1 MTHTVRQLLD
11 AQAAGLVG
19 RDDEMDILRQLL
31 GEGGP
36 LVVFV
41 HGIAGIGKSALAE
54 SFAVEARA
62 DGATVLR
69 LDGRSIEPTERGF
82 LAALQGQSG
91 GDVVT
96 AEDAA
101 ARLTRLG
108 DRVILVLDTYEVLRL
123 LDPWLRQTFV
133 PALTDKVRIVFCGR
147 EAPMT
152 GWTSD
157 LGRLFRGLPLENLPR
172 AEAET
177 LLGRTGV
184 GRDDADRI
192 YRLARG
198 HPLSLRL
205 AASALA
211 ERPDLRLEAVTVKAI
226 VEGLTELYL
235 GVLDPATR
243 EVLDAASVVRR
254 PTLSL
259 LAAMLPD
266 AAPQVAFDRLRVL
279 PFVELSDD
287 GLIIHDTVRE
297 VIAALLRS
305 SDPDRSK
312 RYRAAAWRQLRE
324 EVARASNQEMWRYTA
339 DLLYILENPIVREAF
354 FPTTEHQYS
363 VESATPD
370 DGLPI
375 AAIIARYEPPASA
388 AALDAWWRLAPGAF
402 RVARD
407 RSGAVVGFYL
417 ICEMDSLSHRLV
429 EADPVAGQ
437 CWDHLRGQPVARGER
452 VLFNRTVLARDHGDG
467 PSPVQAAVWLDLKRI
482 YMELRPHLRRVYA
495 TARDIASYGPMV
507 APLGFSLVAGD
518 PIEFDGV
525 PYYSVQ
531 NDFGPS
537 SIDGWL
543 TGLVASELQIED
555 DSILNVAQR
564 QLVLDGRRVDLT
576 KLEFE
581 VINYLHERR
590 GTVVPRADILRH
602 VWGYDSGGSNVIEA
616 NVWSLRKKLGDR
628 ASSIET
634 IRGLGYRFREPGQ
647 AVALVAGP
655 ARPNSGR

>member
-1 MTHTVRQLLD
+1 M
-11 AQAAGLVG
+11 
-19 RDDEMDILRQLL
+19 EILRQLL
-31 GEGGP
+31 GVAGP

-54 SFAVEARA
+54 AFAVEARA
-62 DGATVLR
+62 CGATVLH
-69 LDGRSIEPTERGF
+69 LDGRWIEPTERGF
-82 LAALQGQSG
+82 LAALEGKTG
-91 GDVVT
+91 GDVGP
-96 AEDAA
+96 AKDAA
-101 ARLTRLG
+101 GRLSRLG
-108 DRVILVLDTYEVLRL
+108 DRVILIVDTYEVLRI

-133 PALTDKVRIVFCGR
+133 PSLTDTVRVVLAGR

-152 GWTSD
+152 GWPSD
-157 LGRLFRGLPLENLPR
+157 LGGLFRGLLLENLR
-172 AEAET
+172 RDEAET
-177 LLGRTGV
+177 LLARAGLAGNEV
-184 GRDDADRI
+184 DRI

-211 ERPDLRLEAVTVKAI
+211 ERPDLKLEAVTVKAI

-235 GVLDPATR
+235 GVLDPVTR
-243 EVLDAASVVRR
+243 QALDAASVVRR

-259 LAAMLPD
+259 LAAMLPEI
-266 AAPQVAFDRLRVL
+266 APQVAFDRLRVL

-287 GLIIHDTVRE
+287 GLILHDTVRE
-297 VIAALLRS
+297 AIAALLRS
-305 SDPDRSK
+305 SDPDRSR
-312 RYRAAAWRQLRE
+312 RYRAAAWRRLRD
-324 EVARASNQEMWRYTA
+324 EVARASNQDMWRYTA

-363 VESATPD
+363 VESATRE
-370 DGLPI
+370 DGPAI
-375 AAIIARYEPPASA
+375 AAIIARYESPGSA
-388 AALDAWWRLAPGAF
+388 GALDAWWRLAQGSF

-417 ICEMDSLSHRLV
+417 VCEMDALSHRLI

-437 CWDHLRGQPVARGER
+437 CWAHLRGHPVARGER

-507 APLGFSLVAGD
+507 APLGFSLVGGD
-518 PIEFDGV
+518 AIEFDGV

-543 TGLVASELQIED
+543 TGLIASELQID
-555 DSILNVAQR
+555 DGSILDVVHR

-576 KLEFE
+576 RLEFE
-581 VINYLHERR
+581 VIGYLREHH
-590 GTVVPRADILRH
+590 GAVVPRADILRH
-602 VWGYDSGGSNVIEA
+602 VWGYDAGGSNVIEA
-616 NVWSLRKKLGDR
+616 NVWSLRKKLGDH
-628 ASSIET
+628 ASCIET
-634 IRGLGYRFREPGQ
+634 IRGLGYRFREP
-647 AVALVAGP
+647 AVTGADETTPRRVP
-655 ARPNSGR
+655 A

>member
-1 MTHTVRQLLD
+1 MPRTVRQLVHD
-11 AQAAGLVG
+11 QAAGLVG
-19 RDDEMDILRQLL
+19 RDDEMEILRQLL
-31 GEGGP
+31 GEAGP

-41 HGIAGIGKSALAE
+41 HGIAGIGKSALVHA
-54 SFAVEARA
+54 FAVEARA
-62 DGATVLR
+62 HGATVLH
-69 LDGRSIEPTERGF
+69 LDGRTIEPTERGF
-82 LAALQGQSG
+82 LAALEGKTG
-91 GDVVT
+91 GNMET

-101 ARLTRLG
+101 ARLSRLG
-108 DRVILVLDTYEVLRL
+108 GRVILILDTYEVLRL

-133 PALTDKVRIVFCGR
+133 PALTDNVRVVLAGR

-152 GWTSD
+152 GWPSD
-157 LGRLFRGLPLENLPR
+157 FGGLFRGLPLENLR
-172 AEAET
+172 RDEAET
-177 LLGRTGV
+177 VLALAGLAG
-184 GRDDADRI
+184 DEADRI

-211 ERPDLRLEAVTVKAI
+211 ERPDLKLEAVTVKAI

-235 GVLDPATR
+235 GVLDPMTR
-243 EVLDAASVVRR
+243 EALDAASVVRR

-259 LAAMLPD
+259 LAAMLP
-266 AAPQVAFDRLRVL
+266 AIAPQVAFDRLRVL

-287 GLIIHDTVRE
+287 GLILHDTVRE
-297 VIAALLRS
+297 AIAAVLRS

-312 RYRAAAWRQLRE
+312 RYRAAAWRRLRD
-324 EVARASNQEMWRYTA
+324 EVARASNQDMWRYTA

-363 VESATPD
+363 VESATQE
-370 DGLPI
+370 DGPAI
-375 AAIIARYEPPASA
+375 AGIVARYESPGSA
-388 AALDAWWRLAPGAF
+388 AALDAWWRLAQGSF

-417 ICEMDSLSHRLV
+417 ICEMESLSHRLID
-429 EADPVAGQ
+429 ADPVAGQ
-437 CWDHLRGQPVARGER
+437 CWAHLRSKPVARGER

-467 PSPVQAAVWLDLKRI
+467 PSSVQAAVWLDLKRI

-507 APLGFSLVAGD
+507 APLGFSLVPGD
-518 PIEFDGV
+518 VIEFDGV

-543 TGLVASELQIED
+543 TGLVASELQIDD
-555 DSILNVAQR
+555 DSILDIVHR

-581 VINYLHERR
+581 VISYLRERQ
-590 GTVVPRADILRH
+590 GAVVPRVDILRH
-602 VWGYDSGGSNVIEA
+602 IWGYDAGGSNVIEA

-634 IRGLGYRFREPGQ
+634 IRGLGYRFREPG
-647 AVALVAGP
+647 VTGAGEESTPRDIP
-655 ARPNSGR
+655 A

>member
-1 MTHTVRQLLD
+1 MTPTVRQLMD
-11 AQAAGLVG
+11 DQAAGLVG
-19 RDDEMDILRQLL
+19 RDDEMEILRQLL
-31 GEGGP
+31 GEAGP
-36 LVVFV
+36 MIVFV
-41 HGIAGIGKSALAE
+41 HGIAGIGKSALVGA
-54 SFAVEARA
+54 FAFEARA
-62 DGATVLR
+62 HGATVLH
-69 LDGRSIEPTERGF
+69 LDGRTIEPTERGF
-82 LAALQGQSG
+82 LAALERKTG
-91 GDVVT
+91 GDVET

-101 ARLTRLG
+101 ARLSRLG
-108 DRVILVLDTYEVLRL
+108 DRVILIVDTYEVLRL

-133 PALTDKVRIVFCGR
+133 PALTAGVRVVLAGR

-152 GWTSD
+152 GWPSD
-157 LGRLFRGLPLENLPR
+157 LGGLFRGLPLENLR
-172 AEAET
+172 
-177 LLGRTGV
+177 
-184 GRDDADRI
+184 RDVAKTVLALAGHAGDEADRI
-192 YRLARG
+192 YRLTRG

-211 ERPDLRLEAVTVKAI
+211 ERPDLKLEAVTVKAI

-235 GVLDPATR
+235 GVLDPMTR
-243 EVLDAASVVRR
+243 EALDAASVVRR

-266 AAPQVAFDRLRVL
+266 IAPQVAFDRLRVL
-279 PFVELSDD
+279 AFVELSDD
-287 GLIIHDTVRE
+287 GLILHDTVRE
-297 VIAALLRS
+297 AIAALLRS

-312 RYRAAAWRQLRE
+312 RYRAAAWRQLRD
-324 EVARASNQEMWRYTA
+324 EVARASNRDMWRYTA

-363 VESATPD
+363 VESATPE
-370 DGLPI
+370 DGPAI
-375 AAIIARYEPPASA
+375 AAIIARYESGGSE
-388 AALDAWWRLAPGAF
+388 AALDAWWRLAQGAF

-417 ICEMDSLSHRLV
+417 ICEMDSLSHRLI

-437 CWDHLRGQPVARGER
+437 CWAHLRSQPVAHGER

-507 APLGFSLVAGD
+507 VPLGFSLVPGEA
-518 PIEFDGV
+518 IEFDGI
-525 PYYSVQ
+525 PYYSVM

-543 TGLVASELQIED
+543 TGLIASELQIDD
-555 DSILNVAQR
+555 DSILDVVHR
-564 QLVLDGRRVDLT
+564 QLMLDGRRVDLT

-581 VINYLHERR
+581 VISYLRERQ
-590 GTVVPRADILRH
+590 GVVVPRVDLLRH
-602 VWGYDSGGSNVIEA
+602 VWGFDAGGSNVIEA
-616 NVWSLRKKLGDR
+616 NVWSLRKKLGDQ
-628 ASSIET
+628 ASCIET
-634 IRGLGYRFREPGQ
+634 IRGLGYRFREPVVTD
-647 AVALVAGP
+647 ADDENTLRRVP
-655 ARPNSGR
+655 A